1 MQKIQLK
8 VLEME
13 SLESI
18 REQLIALLFMEV
30 GMLITPLIFIA
41 LDYWAGIRKAKKRGE
56 KIISDRMKRTVDKVC
71 RYYNAIIA
79 MIVVDALQISGF
91 VFLFMFNGWSAWT
104 FPVFT
109 LSAVFFVA
117 CIEIK
122 SILEPADV
130 KERKELKEVTQLA
143 KAIAEHKSNPE
154 EIAEAISEYLLK
166 KGTC

>member
-1 MQKIQLK
+1 MHK
-8 VLEME
+8 VLEVIDME
-13 SLESI
+13 SLVLI

-30 GMLITPLIFIA
+30 GMLITPLAFIA

-79 MIVVDALQISGF
+79 MMVVDVIQISGF

-109 LSAVFFVA
+109 LAAVFFVA

-130 KERKELKEVTQLA
+130 KERKEMKEVTQLA
-143 KAIAEHKSNPE
+143 KAIAEHRSNPS
-154 EIAEAISEYLLK
+154 EIAEAIAKYLNQ
-166 KGTC
+166 KGGV